1 MTARKDNS
9 HPPRRWPT
17 GWPLKAG
24 VAVAMLS
31 AAAVVWWFSCAHPA
45 AKWQNRTLMACLC
58 VLAGLWTA
66 GLVAW
71 RRWRLLAMTGLDLL
85 TAVLLTFSFTPW
97 GWWPL
102 AYVALVPW
110 LAALHVGRES
120 NGAVWLG
127 GITGF
132 VFWAGNLYW
141 MTWITPLGHA
151 AATLYL
157 TSFWLVAAW
166 GVRTS
171 LRRRWPCWLV
181 LPMLWVAL
189 EYART
194 YLLGF
199 PWLFLAHSQYAR
211 TALIQISDLTGQ
223 YGVSFFVAMVNG
235 LVADAVL
242 SIARPAPGVRRTT
255 RPVLVGACVVAASLA
270 GLLVYGHWRLG
281 QHTQSDGPAIA
292 IVQQAVPATLYGDAL
307 SSEEVLRLYLTDTRA
322 LIGTGCDVVIWPE
335 GTLTFAN
342 PDLLQTP
349 VERLEHDSLRGL
361 AKWFFRPGDLG
372 TGVADEKIAAAT
384 KDLLSMLRADAEAVG
399 ELSAELGCPIL
410 TGNSAL
416 RPLDQGAGSEWG
428 LMNDAMM
435 LDGSGLASSWYSKV
449 HPVPFGEYVPFRESF
464 PAMHRLLKS
473 FVPPVRSQ
481 IEPGRR
487 YTNFRLTRPDGQW
500 KLATPICYEGT
511 FARVCR
517 RMVMRDGRKDVD
529 ILANLSSDGWFV
541 YTRRDGTDRMSVEH
555 AQHLAAYCF
564 RAVEN
569 RVPVVRAVNTGI
581 SASIDSNGRI
591 VASLPEAGRFADGS
605 RIVTGTLL
613 LGGPP
618 SDAGGGVVRGPK
630 VLVDHRV
637 SRYSL
642 IGDVFAR
649 LICIVATI
657 MLIWARLRPMKGS
670 LTAT

>member
-9 HPPRRWPT
+9 QPPRRWPT

-31 AAAVVWWFSCAHPA
+31 TAAVAWWFSCARPA
-45 AKWQNRTLMACLC
+45 ANWQNRTLMACLC

-66 GLVAW
+66 GLLAW
-71 RRWRLLAMTGLDLL
+71 RRWRVLAMTGLNLT
-85 TAVLLTFSFTPW
+85 TAVLLTFSFIPW

-102 AYVALVPW
+102 AYVALAPW
-110 LAALHVGRES
+110 VAALHVGREVK
-120 NGAVWLG
+120 GAVWLG

-141 MTWITPLGHA
+141 LTWITPLGHA
-151 AATLYL
+151 AGTLYL
-157 TSFWLVAAW
+157 SSFWLVAAW

-171 LRRRWPCWLV
+171 LRRRWPCWLA

-235 LVADAVL
+235 LATDAAIRIGRPGPAGRGNCVL
-242 SIARPAPGVRRTT
+242 I
-255 RPVLVGACVVAASLA
+255 GACVTGASLA
-270 GLLVYGHWRLG
+270 GLLGYGYWRLSED
-281 QHTQSDGPAIA
+281 TQSEGPSIA
-292 IVQQAVPATLYGDAL
+292 IIQHSVPRSLYEEEAL
-307 SSEEVLRLYLTDTRA
+307 DNEASLYYNTTRA
-322 LIGTGCDVVIWPE
+322 LLGGEWDLVIWPE
-335 GTLTFAN
+335 GALAAAN
-342 PDLLQTP
+342 PDLLRTP
-349 VERLEHDSLRGL
+349 IHELDHDSLMGL
-361 AKWFFRPGDLG
+361 AEWFPPPGELGPGVPDEDIASRVAEVLFIFRKQ
-372 TGVADEKIAAAT
+372 ADTI
-384 KDLLSMLRADAEAVG
+384 G
-399 ELSAELGCPIL
+399 ELSKELGCPIL
-410 TGNSAL
+410 TGNSAI
-416 RPLDQGAGSEWG
+416 RWVDNGTGGEWV
-428 LMNDAMM
+428 LMNDAML
-435 LDGSGLASSWYSKV
+435 LDGSGLARWQYSKV
-449 HPVPFGEYVPFRESF
+449 NPVPFGEYVPFKRTWPGMYSF
-464 PAMHRLLKS
+464 LKW
-473 FVPPVRSQ
+473 FVPVPKQ
-481 IEPGRR
+481 IEPGRT
-487 YTNFRLTRPDGQW
+487 YGDNFALSREGGQW

-517 RMVMRDGRKDVD
+517 RMVMRDGRKDAD

-541 YTRRDGTDRMSVEH
+541 YTRRDGTERMSIEH
-555 AQHLAAYCF
+555 AQHLVAYCF

-591 VASLPEAGRFADGS
+591 VASLPETGRFSDGS

-618 SDAGGGVVRGPK
+618 SDAGGGVVRRPK
-630 VLVDHRV
+630 VLVDRRV

-649 LICIVATI
+649 LVCIVTTI

-670 LTAT
+670 ATAT